1 MYVYYV
7 LRGTGMWSLHRNLI
21 WGYNTLNILGI
32 LRLQPMP
39 KALKVAGHPHHKIQ
53 SIVSQNLQGAAL
65 CRRTRCNMYVCVQ
78 IRRLWLQIS
87 YVQFATEKNK
97 SPTGGGSDVP
107 GLSFDCNML
116 QRQRRCMSSIQRHT
130 YRHKENEKIQE
141 CYKGKQGIAAG
152 RFGHRLRE
160 NC

>member
-97 SPTGGGSDVP
+97 SPTGGGSDLP
-107 GLSFDCNML
+107 LALIETCCRDREDAC
-116 QRQRRCMSSIQRHT
+116 RRYRG
-130 YRHKENEKIQE
+130 RHKESEKIQE